1 MFRLLSERPVHD
13 GYVWRVVV
21 GEFQGPDGARFTR
34 DIVRSPGAVGVV
46 PVHHDGTVVLVRQY
60 RATIDDWVLEI
71 PAGMRDVP
79 GEEPAATAQ
88 RELAEEVGLQAASLE
103 LLTVMLGN
111 VGMSD
116 SRTHVYL
123 GQGLRA
129 VERQAH
135 GPEEQAMELVTVA
148 LAEALAA
155 VEAGTITD
163 AKTVVGLLLAARRLG
178 S

>member
-21 GEFQGPDGARFTR
+21 GEFEGPDGATFTR
-34 DIVRSPGAVGVV
+34 DIVRSPGAVAVV
-46 PVHHDGTVVLVRQY
+46 PLLDDGRVVLVRQY
-60 RATIDDWVLEI
+60 RATIDEWVVEI

-79 GEEPAATAQ
+79 GEPPVDTAQ
-88 RELAEEVGLQAASLE
+88 RELIEEVGYRADGLE

-123 GQGLRA
+123 GTGLRE
-129 VERQAH
+129 VGRQAH
-135 GPEEQAMELVTVA
+135 GPEEQVMEVFAVP
-148 LAEALAA
+148 LAEAVGWVESGA
-155 VEAGTITD
+155 VVD
-163 AKTVVGLLLAARRLG
+163 AKTVVGLLLAARRHG
-178 S
+178 G